1 MEKKPNNPNLRK
13 KFKDTFTDQNVYFFK
28 RSFKNIMAYEH
39 NSDCLYGLNIS
50 TRKLMFSLLKIS
62 VLELTLFGGMMIQVP
77 SSRAPSSLYLLGFE
91 VYSEF

>member
-1 MEKKPNNPNLRK
+1 
-13 KFKDTFTDQNVYFFK
+13 
-28 RSFKNIMAYEH
+28 MAYEH

-62 VLELTLFGGMMIQVP
+62 VLELTLFGGMIQVP
-77 SSRAPSSLYLLGFE
+77 SPRAPSSLYLLGFE